1 MGSYFNDVHPDM
13 LHKIMYFQIDVI
25 LSAFDIYIKHAAK
38 STKETIEQKEIH
50 SIYCLQV
57 LTQAQTSFR

>member
-1 MGSYFNDVHPDM
+1 
-13 LHKIMYFQIDVI
+13 MYFQIDVI
-25 LSAFDIYIKHAAK
+25 LFAFDIYIKHAAK

-50 SIYCLQV
+50 NIYCLQV